1 MYDVQGVQENAM
13 QVYSHS
19 YWLELEEPSAGEG
32 EVADFREFLEKTQY
46 LMNTLYILSRFFGS
60 INTFWLW
67 LRLNVQIMVTDWPSV
82 MSVGNSKPSGN
93 IYLFPSWNSG

>member
-32 EVADFREFLEKTQY
+32 EVADFREFLEKTRY
-46 LMNTLYILSRFFGS
+46 LMNTL
-60 INTFWLW
+60 
-67 LRLNVQIMVTDWPSV
+67 
-82 MSVGNSKPSGN
+82 
-93 IYLFPSWNSG
+93 